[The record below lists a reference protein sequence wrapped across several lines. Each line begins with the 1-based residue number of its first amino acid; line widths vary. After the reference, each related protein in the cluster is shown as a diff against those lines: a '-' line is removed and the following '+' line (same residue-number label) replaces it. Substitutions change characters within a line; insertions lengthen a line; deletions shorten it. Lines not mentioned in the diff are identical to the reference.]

1 MKIIIN
7 CFLFYTY
14 VFKSV
19 DFKFIF
25 VYGIKLVNLLI
36 FTFNNQQCDL
46 QVPFSS
52 EEEFGSLT
60 IFFEEHVTPLFL
72 ITFYIIELL

>member
-1 MKIIIN
+1 MKKRIN

-14 VFKSV
+14 VFKSIY
-19 DFKFIF
+19 FKFIF

-52 EEEFGSLT
+52 EGEFGSLT